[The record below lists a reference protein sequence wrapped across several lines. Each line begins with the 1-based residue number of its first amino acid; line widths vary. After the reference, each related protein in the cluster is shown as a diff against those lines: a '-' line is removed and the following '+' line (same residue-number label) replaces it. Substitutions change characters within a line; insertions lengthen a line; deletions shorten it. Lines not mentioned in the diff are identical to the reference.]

1 MLLQQEVVV
10 NVYLEIY
17 HKATVGSFTLLS
29 HRIST
34 SNCGQTA
41 EEGGKK
47 TRPLIS

>member
-47 TRPLIS
+47 NRPLIS